1 MPNPSGNKINE
12 ISSDTSLPKTE
23 NSSASIGKG
32 DCITDS
38 ALKVSTVVKTECL
51 LICYPYLLEK
61 ICLVNSKK
69 SLFILLTIKYN

>member
-12 ISSDTSLPKTE
+12 ISSDTSLPKTQ

-38 ALKVSTVVKTECL
+38 VLKVRTVVKNRMFVDL
-51 LICYPYLLEK
+51 L
-61 ICLVNSKK
+61 S
-69 SLFILLTIKYN
+69 ILIRKNMLSE

>member
-1 MPNPSGNKINE
+1 MPNPSGNKINQ

-38 ALKVSTVVKTECL
+38 VLKVITVVKNRMFVDL
-51 LICYPYLLEK
+51 LSIL
-61 ICLVNSKK
+61 IRKK
-69 SLFILLTIKYN
+69 YA